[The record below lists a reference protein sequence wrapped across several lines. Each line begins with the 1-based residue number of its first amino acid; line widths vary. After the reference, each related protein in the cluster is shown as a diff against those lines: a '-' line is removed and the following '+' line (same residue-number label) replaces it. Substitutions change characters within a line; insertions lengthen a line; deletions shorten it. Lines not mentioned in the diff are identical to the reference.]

1 LESALTA
8 PATVPV
14 VAGATE
20 VGAAGVGAGVVTG
33 ATEVGAAGAG
43 AAAGA
48 GVGAGAAAVEVCAVL
63 VVPGLGYINTK
74 HIGKF

>member
-33 ATEVGAAGAG
+33 AGGAAAG